1 MVVPVCREGGSM
13 NILSS
18 ILKNASGE
26 FEVGRTLL
34 VYGGFMAF
42 TTPPVFMAW
51 AMHRGQQ
58 YDITAYC
65 LAYAGLIV
73 SLAPVI
79 LSIGK
84 KGKDDATARQIN
96 QGAAQ

>member
-1 MVVPVCREGGSM
+1 MSIRD
-13 NILSS
+13 
-18 ILKNASGE
+18 ILKNAAGE
-26 FEVGRTLL
+26 YETGRTLL

-73 SLAPVI
+73 ALAPTIV
-79 LSIGK
+79 SIGK
-84 KGKDDATARQIN
+84 KGKDDATARQIST
-96 QGAAQ
+96 GAQP